1 MAQSMSQN
9 GMRPQKAQR
18 VNENRPLDEAGSE
31 GVQVRL
37 PWEQLSPAPM
47 EQKLDV
53 YFRSEV
59 RVLFCLQ
66 DARAEGPLETA
77 VQSPSGH
84 DKFPLILEV
93 RLAPGGGTRLHM
105 ARGCPNPHSHTLAG
119 LFVSIQCHPQ
129 PLQLL
134 PLWFQYLSLY
144 KCSLLLLPVSAFF
157 SNCLGSRTGLRKEA
171 LGFEYLIHENYIYVV
186 SPEFSVLATN
196 GAPKCHQSWVA
207 TRMLNS
213 QQSKINTQPKWA
225 VSNRYLLFSC
235 LLSFLFCLSFPLP
248 SSCSRYSPSIRAL
261 FLYFC
266 YVYAMSI
273 CLYFPALEQ

>member
-1 MAQSMSQN
+1 MWQN

-18 VNENRPLDEAGSE
+18 VNKNRPLDEAGSE
-31 GVQVRL
+31 GAQVRL
-37 PWEQLSPAPM
+37 PWEQLSPAPI

-93 RLAPGGGTRLHM
+93 RLAPGGGPVFIWLEGAPT
-105 ARGCPNPHSHTLAG
+105 HSHTPAG

-144 KCSLLLLPVSAFF
+144 KCSLLLLPVSAFS

-171 LGFEYLIHENYIYVV
+171 LGFEYLIHENYIC
-186 SPEFSVLATN
+186 
-196 GAPKCHQSWVA
+196 G
-207 TRMLNS
+207 
-213 QQSKINTQPKWA
+213 
-225 VSNRYLLFSC
+225 
-235 LLSFLFCLSFPLP
+235 LS
-248 SSCSRYSPSIRAL
+248 RI
-261 FLYFC
+261 
-266 YVYAMSI
+266 
-273 CLYFPALEQ
+273 